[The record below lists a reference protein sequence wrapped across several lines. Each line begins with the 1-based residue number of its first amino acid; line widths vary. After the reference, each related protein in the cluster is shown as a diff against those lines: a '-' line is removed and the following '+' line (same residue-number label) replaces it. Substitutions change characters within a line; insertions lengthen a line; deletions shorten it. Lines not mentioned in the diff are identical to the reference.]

1 MRTTD
6 PLFAQSTGSHTKST
20 PLMQTFHY
28 QLCDLID
35 LSFLK
40 EKKKT
45 VDSLSKHPVLKNAG

>member
-1 MRTTD
+1 
-6 PLFAQSTGSHTKST
+6 
-20 PLMQTFHY
+20 MQTFHY

-40 EKKKT
+40 EKNNNNKKKT